1 MYHEIG
7 HEMDVAQAEAMI
19 AQVDVDGDK
28 QINLQE
34 FNQLMLNFKQERAL
48 DQDDQLDRFRAMFCD
63 ADTDYSGY
71 LSVDEIYSVMLKQGI
86 ELTNEELIELIFEF
100 DVSGDGLIDIDEFVE
115 MMDKSSKIMVNS
127 RKAINVQP
135 KSAPIEVEK
144 LAP

>member
-1 MYHEIG
+1 MRDIPPEIYQTSEQEIAELFRIFDEDNNDYIDKLELVKMYHEIG

-71 LSVDEIYSVMLKQGI
+71 LSVDEIYSVMLK
-86 ELTNEELIELIFEF
+86 
-100 DVSGDGLIDIDEFVE
+100 
-115 MMDKSSKIMVNS
+115 
-127 RKAINVQP
+127 
-135 KSAPIEVEK
+135 
-144 LAP
+144 